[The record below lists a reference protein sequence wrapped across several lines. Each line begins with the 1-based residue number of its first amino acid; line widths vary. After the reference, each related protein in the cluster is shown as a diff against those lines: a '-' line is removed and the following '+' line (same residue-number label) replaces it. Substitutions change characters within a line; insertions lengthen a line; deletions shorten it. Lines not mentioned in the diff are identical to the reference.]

1 MDPYRKDIAKD
12 ITSTILRRSSKVVK
26 NRNILFDERRMKHF
40 YECVLFGTEFGGKLL
55 LKGDEGDE
63 KRTNVVPKRQ

>member
-1 MDPYRKDIAKD
+1 M
-12 ITSTILRRSSKVVK
+12 
-26 NRNILFDERRMKHF
+26 
-40 YECVLFGTEFGGKLL
+40 LFGTEFGGKLL